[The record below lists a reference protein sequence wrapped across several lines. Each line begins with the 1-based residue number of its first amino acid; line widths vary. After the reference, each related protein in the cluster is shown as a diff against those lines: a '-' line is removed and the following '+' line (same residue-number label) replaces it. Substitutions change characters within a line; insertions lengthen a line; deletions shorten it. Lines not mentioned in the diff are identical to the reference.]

1 MALSRRT
8 GQKFQASIW
17 PGFVDAMTALL
28 LVLMFV
34 LTIFMVVQFV
44 LRETIS
50 GQASELDDLSAQIV
64 NLADALGLEQNRS
77 AGLVRNVAELSDTIK
92 LAQDQAKA
100 QQTLI
105 ATLTAQNNTQAAQLN
120 EQRGAISSFEAQV
133 ASLLSQRD
141 QAQALGET
149 LTAKLSEL
157 DAQHS
162 KLISD
167 QEALQLALAKARTEV
182 DSQTEQARLAAA
194 RKDALNALIADLKIQ
209 ATKTNQSL
217 TDALAQLEGHD
228 GQNAKLLA
236 DLNAANQQ
244 LSEVQKAK
252 LAQAVAAEALRTRLK
267 DLETALSEEEK
278 KQLVDRAAAEALRQR
293 LKNADTELT
302 AMTLTLEEQ
311 RKQAE
316 DTLTLLAA
324 ANAAKD
330 GLNEKLATALLTI
343 SVTSSQLKAAKVAAQ
358 AVEGS
363 SDTLRQKL
371 AAALAAKLLAEKTAV
386 QHLSEAQKQAIF
398 LETAKG
404 QLAEAEE
411 KTLAEQRKLTLLNQ
425 QVVALRGQLG
435 GLQNLLDESAE
446 KDKAANVQ
454 LQALGS
460 QLNTAL
466 ARVASEEK
474 RRRKLEE
481 LARLK
486 AEEDR
491 NRAQSEAQ
499 NLEQFKSE
507 FFGQLR
513 QVMAAEQGVRIE
525 GDRFVFSS
533 EVLFR
538 TGDVSLSI
546 EGKKQ
551 IANIA
556 TILKRVSDQIP
567 TGIDWIIRVDGHTDN
582 LPLSGTGRY
591 VDNWELS
598 QARALSVVRYMSE
611 ELGIAPNRLAANG
624 FGEYRPINPENTP
637 EARAQ
642 NRRIEL
648 KLTER

>member
-1 MALSRRT
+1 MALRRRT

-50 GQASELDDLSAQIV
+50 GQATELDDLSAQIV

-77 AGLVRNVAELSDTIK
+77 ARLDRNVAELSSTIK

-105 ATLTAQNNTQAAQLN
+105 ATLTAQNNTQAARLD

-141 QAQALGET
+141 QALGQGQALD
-149 LTAKLSEL
+149 AKLSEL
-157 DAQHS
+157 NAQHS

-167 QEALQLALAKARTEV
+167 QEALQLALAKARSEI

-194 RKDALNALIADLKIQ
+194 RKDALNALVADLKTQ
-209 ATKTNQSL
+209 ATQTSQSL
-217 TDALAQLEGHD
+217 TDALAQLERQG
-228 GQNAKLLA
+228 GQNAELLA

-244 LSEVQKAK
+244 LSEAQKAK
-252 LAQAVAAEALRTRLK
+252 LAQAAAAEALRTRLK
-267 DLETALSEEEK
+267 GLQTALSEEEK
-278 KQLVDRAAAEALRQR
+278 KRLVDGAAAEALRQR

-302 AMTLTLEEQ
+302 AMTLALEEQ

-324 ANAAKD
+324 ANIAKD
-330 GLNEKLATALLTI
+330 GLNEKLAAALLTI
-343 SVTSSQLKAAKVAAQ
+343 DVTSSQLEAARAA
-358 AVEGS
+358 ADVVEGS
-363 SDTLRQKL
+363 NDTLQQKL
-371 AAALAAKLLAEKTAV
+371 AAALAAKLLAEKTAD
-386 QHLSEAQKQAIF
+386 QQMSEAQKQAVL
-398 LETAKG
+398 LELAKG
-404 QLAEAEE
+404 QLAEAEG
-411 KTLAEQRKLTLLNQ
+411 KTLAEQRKLALLNQ
-425 QVVALRGQLG
+425 QVAALRGQLG
-435 GLQNLLDESAE
+435 GLQNLLDESAQ
-446 KDKAANVQ
+446 KDKAADVQ

-481 LARLK
+481 EARLL
-486 AEEDR
+486 AE
-491 NRAQSEAQ
+491 AEAQ
-499 NLEQFKSE
+499 NLEHFKSE

-513 QVMAAEQGVRIE
+513 DVLAAEDGVRIE

-538 TGDVSLSI
+538 TGDVNLSF
-546 EGKKQ
+546 EGQKQ

-556 TILKRVSDQIP
+556 AILKRVSDKIP
-567 TGIDWIIRVDGHTDN
+567 AGIDWVIRVDGHTDN
-582 LPLSGTGRY
+582 LPLSGAGRY

-611 ELGIAPNRLAANG
+611 ELGIAPSRLAANG

>member
-1 MALSRRT
+1 MVLSRRT

-50 GQASELDDLSAQIV
+50 GQANELDDLSAQIV

-77 AGLVRNVAELSDTIK
+77 AGLMRNVAELSDTIK
-92 LAQDQAKA
+92 SVQDQAKV
-100 QQTLI
+100 QQALI
-105 ATLTAQNNTQAAQLN
+105 ATLTAQNNAQADQLH

-141 QAQALGET
+141 QALGQSEV
-149 LTAKLSEL
+149 LTARLSEL

-167 QEALQLALAKARTEV
+167 QEALQLALAKARTEI
-182 DSQTEQARLAAA
+182 DSQKEQARLAAA
-194 RKDALNALIADLKIQ
+194 RKDALTALIADLKTQ
-209 ATKTNQSL
+209 AADTNQSQ
-217 TDALAQLEGHD
+217 TNALAQLEGQSE
-228 GQNAKLLA
+228 QNTKLLA

-244 LSEVQKAK
+244 LSEAQKAK
-252 LAQAVAAEALRTRLK
+252 LAQAAAAEALRMRLK
-267 DLETALSEEEK
+267 GLQTALSEEEK
-278 KQLVDRAAAEALRQR
+278 KRLVDGAAAEALRQR

-302 AMTLTLEEQ
+302 AMTLALEEQ
-311 RKQAE
+311 RKQAQ

-330 GLNEKLATALLTI
+330 GLNEKLATALL
-343 SVTSSQLKAAKVAAQ
+343 SLDATSSELEAARAAAQ
-358 AVEGS
+358 VVEGS
-363 SDTLRQKL
+363 RDTLQQKL
-371 AAALAAKLLAEKTAV
+371 AAALAAKLLAEESADR
-386 QHLSEAQKQAIF
+386 QMSEAQKQAAL
-398 LETAKG
+398 LEIAKG
-404 QLAEAEE
+404 QLVEAEE
-411 KTLAEQRKLTLLNQ
+411 KTLAEQRKLALLNQ
-425 QVVALRGQLG
+425 QVAALRSQLG
-435 GLQNLLDESAE
+435 GLQNLLDESAR
-446 KDKAANVQ
+446 KDKAADVQ

-481 LARLK
+481 EARLR
-486 AEEDR
+486 AE
-491 NRAQSEAQ
+491 AEAQ
-499 NLEQFKSE
+499 NLEHFKSE

-513 QVMAAEQGVRIE
+513 DILAAEDSVRIE

-538 TGDVSLSI
+538 AADANLSP
-546 EGKKQ
+546 EGRKQ

-556 TILKRVSDQIP
+556 AILQRVSDKIP
-567 TGIDWIIRVDGHTDN
+567 AGIDWIIRVDGHTDN